1 MDNTQ
6 KFSGKS
12 DIYEQARPAYAPAL
26 ISWLVQ
32 TLNLN
37 PDSKIAD
44 VGAGTGKLTRQ
55 LLELGATVYAVE
67 PNADMR
73 YKAITLLSDYP
84 NFQPIAAPAE
94 HATLPDKSVN
104 LITAASAFHWFDA
117 KAFKKE
123 CQRIL
128 ASDGHVCLIWNHR
141 QLDNKVNIGFRE
153 IFEKYCPNFSGFSFE
168 RQKGHKS
175 MESFFKGEI
184 VEKCFDNPIQYNQ
197 AGFVGRALSASYA
210 IRPDEDG
217 YEEFIAA
224 LTTLFEQNATN
235 GVIHVPHQSVAF
247 LGKV

>member
-117 KAFKKE
+117 KAFKGMPAHFGI
-123 CQRIL
+123 RWT
-128 ASDGHVCLIWNHR
+128 CLPD
-141 QLDNKVNIGFRE
+141 L
-153 IFEKYCPNFSGFSFE
+153 
-168 RQKGHKS
+168 
-175 MESFFKGEI
+175 ES
-184 VEKCFDNPIQYNQ
+184 QT
-197 AGFVGRALSASYA
+197 A
-210 IRPDEDG
+210 
-217 YEEFIAA
+217 
-224 LTTLFEQNATN
+224 
-235 GVIHVPHQSVAF
+235 
-247 LGKV
+247 